1 MKNIGFLMD
10 KSGIWSLAPA
20 FDMTYAYNPGG
31 LWTGHHQMS
40 LNGKLENFAAED
52 FAAAARSAGL
62 PRGRYKVI
70 LEQVLDAVALWSKFA
85 KEAGVEKIFVDGVR
99 KGFPMF
105 R

>member
-10 KSGIWSLAPA
+10 KSGTWSLAPA

-31 LWTGHHQMS
+31 LWTGRHQMS

-52 FAAAARSAGL
+52 FAAAAKSAGL

-70 LEQVLDAVALWSKFA
+70 LEQVRDAVALWSKFA
-85 KEAGVEKIFVDGVR
+85 KEAGVGKKLVNGVR
-99 KGFPMF
+99 RGFPKL

>member
-40 LNGKLENFAAED
+40 LNWKLENFAAED
-52 FAAAARSAGL
+52 FAAAAG
-62 PRGRYKVI
+62 G
-70 LEQVLDAVALWSKFA
+70 
-85 KEAGVEKIFVDGVR
+85 EKIFVDGVR
-99 KGFPMF
+99 KGFPKF

>member
-10 KSGIWSLAPA
+10 KSGTWSLAPA

-40 LNGKLENFAAED
+40 LNGKLENFAVAD
-52 FAAAARSAGL
+52 FAAA
-62 PRGRYKVI
+62 
-70 LEQVLDAVALWSKFA
+70 
-85 KEAGVEKIFVDGVR
+85 AGVEKIFVDGVR
-99 KGFPMF
+99 NGFPKF